1 MSNLKGLSH
10 LALEVKINKQ
20 KLFVDPTF
28 DITFTQNK
36 IEFYP

>member
-10 LALEVKINKQ
+10 LALEVKINNKN
-20 KLFVDPTF
+20 FVDQPL